1 MISCFFYR
9 RTFKLGKWI
18 SWRNSS
24 TILRL
29 IIWPKTSSVSCVHR
43 WSHGNHDWIR
53 TFVRRRNKTAPKNLA
68 KIDCQRSPNVLWET
82 KQKKKKINFWEYLE
96 SVSGFWIL
104 RTLFSGEE
112 EHAQKVFLLL
122 NTERHGF
129 PVAILHQGHVKR
141 SVQCRRYQRSL
152 SYQWSEQQQCCSW

>member
-1 MISCFFYR
+1 MILLLQLQEFSNLEDGYLGEIPQQSCGWSFGRKHHPFH
-9 RTFKLGKWI
+9 G
-18 SWRNSS
+18 
-24 TILRL
+24 
-29 IIWPKTSSVSCVHR
+29 HR
-43 WSHGNHDWIR
+43 WSHGNHDWIW
-53 TFVRRRNKTAPKNLA
+53 TFVKRRTKFDAKNLA
-68 KIDCQRSPNVLWET
+68 KIDGQESPNYLWKTE
-82 KQKKKKINFWEYLE
+82 KKKKKINFWEYLE